1 MHWGQKCHLL
11 PVAYSSSHLVP
22 AGPLSFDLAH
32 SVYISLPSQTAEP
45 GCEET
50 RLFFGNEKLNIE
62 QTCSCLLT
70 PCLTFTSKGGEEESL
85 VSGPPNYSH
94 DHVFGVLLPACVFS
108 AAFLCGK
115 VGKGPENVTTP
126 GSGTTCSLIF
136 FLCKIVI
143 NNRHYFY
150 VLWLSEIKWENL
162 SCNKNINVYFFDV
175 IFSAMCY
182 ALMSTYFYIC
192 LLWSNSLIGR
202 QETLNDLERSLLK
215 TNLRG
220 LER

>member
-1 MHWGQKCHLL
+1 MFL
-11 PVAYSSSHLVP
+11 PLN
-22 AGPLSFDLAH
+22 
-32 SVYISLPSQTAEP
+32 SLPYLHQQR
-45 GCEET
+45 GW
-50 RLFFGNEKLNIE
+50 
-62 QTCSCLLT
+62 
-70 PCLTFTSKGGEEESL
+70 GGEFSL
-85 VSGPPNYSH
+85 RPPKLQPWSR
-94 DHVFGVLLPACVFS
+94 VWVLLPACVFS
-108 AAFLCGK
+108 AAFLCGE

-136 FLCKIVI
+136 FLYRIVI

-175 IFSAMCY
+175 IFSAVCY